1 MRIACSSTREG
12 NIYRFYGTD
21 KNTYLAL
28 KPVVPFLLA
37 SHAEIVVGK
46 EDGHPDL
53 LLRVGPIGGDAEATL
68 LRLIKEHL
76 TEPCTPTAH

>member
-1 MRIACSSTREG
+1 MRIACSSTPGG
-12 NIYRFYGTD
+12 NVYRFYSTD

-46 EDGHPDL
+46 EDGHPNL
-53 LLRVGPIGGDAEATL
+53 LLRVGPIGGDTEATL
-68 LRLIKEHL
+68 QRLLGKHL
-76 TEPCTPTAH
+76 TEPCMVPAQ

>member
-12 NIYRFYGTD
+12 NIYR
-21 KNTYLAL
+21 
-28 KPVVPFLLA
+28 
-37 SHAEIVVGK
+37 
-46 EDGHPDL
+46 DGHPDL